1 MRAMRAVDLFQSN
14 WFVHNEAKLLLT
26 DVQREL
32 VEAALGREP
41 ARWRGATDI
50 DAMETLLAAAPEA
63 LVPIGERLL
72 AVAIG
77 IRGCGEAVRALRR
90 HGVSLDIDP
99 TVYNVLHEAAWAG
112 AADTLEAVFE
122 TGMADATAVSVKR
135 LHTGWPD
142 NVSLMYW
149 AAWGGYPDVAR
160 LLIAHGAGVHH
171 ELPIRG
177 NGERGTTSLQE
188 AVAPGP
194 WKEDSELRSNAGKR
208 EVAAI
213 LIADGAA
220 YDACSAAGL
229 GDSSRLANLIR
240 ERPEA
245 AAEATA
251 FGMTPLHWAARAG
264 ETECAGLLIDAGAA
278 VDARAKSRRTPLQLA
293 AEQDRAGIVTLLA
306 GRGADLDTQDG
317 KGRTPL
323 HRATYEGGVAA
334 AQALLEAGAD
344 PTVKNRNGKTAFEIA
359 RKEAKVFKTRA

>member
-1 MRAMRAVDLFQSN
+1 MRAVDLFQNN
-14 WFVHNEAKLLLT
+14 WLTHNEVGPPLT

-32 VEAALGREP
+32 VEAALGRDP
-41 ARWRGATDI
+41 ARWWGTTDV
-50 DAMETLLAAAPEA
+50 DAMETLL
-63 LVPIGERLL
+63 
-72 AVAIG
+72 
-77 IRGCGEAVRALRR
+77 
-90 HGVSLDIDP
+90 
-99 TVYNVLHEAAWAG
+99 

-122 TGMADATAVSVKR
+122 TGMADATAVSAKK
-135 LHTGWPD
+135 PD

-149 AAWGGYPDVAR
+149 AAWGGYPDLAR
-160 LLIAHGAGVHH
+160 LPIAHGADVHH

-177 NGERGTTSLQE
+177 NGERGTTSLRE

-194 WKEDSELRSNAGKR
+194 WNEDNELRSNAGKR

-229 GDSSRLANLIR
+229 GDASRLANLIH

-245 AAEATA
+245 AADATA
-251 FGMTPLHWAARAG
+251 FGMTPLHWAARAS
-264 ETECAGLLIDAGAA
+264 ETECAGLLLDAGVP
-278 VDARAKSRRTPLQLA
+278 VDAETKSRRTPLQLA

-334 AQALLEAGAD
+334 AEALLEAGAD
-344 PTVKNRNGKTAFEIA
+344 PTVKNGNGKTAFEVA
-359 RKEAKVFKTRA
+359 RKEARVFKARA